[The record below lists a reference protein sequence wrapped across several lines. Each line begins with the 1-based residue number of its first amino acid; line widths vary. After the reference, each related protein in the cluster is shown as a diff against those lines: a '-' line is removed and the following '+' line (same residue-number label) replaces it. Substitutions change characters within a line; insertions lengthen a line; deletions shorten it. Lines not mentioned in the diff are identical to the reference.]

1 MAPRAHTADR
11 PAAEVRPAVEAGPP
25 LDARIL
31 GAGTDPAPA
40 GDAAAG
46 ERPAAGAR
54 VSTTGALLVRFAIH
68 VGALVPLTAL
78 LWDAATGGLSYDPVR
93 DLTQRTGRT
102 AFVLL
107 VLSLAVRPAIAA
119 TGISGLR
126 PLARIFGLYAFA
138 YATAHL
144 LVFVGLDFGF
154 RWDLIVGG
162 VLEKRY
168 AVLGLAAFLILL
180 VLAATSTKG
189 WVRRLGPLWRRLHRA
204 VYSAA
209 VLATAHYLLAVKTIT
224 RTQLAYAV
232 LVGLLLLARSPE
244 VEERLLRLPWRRR
257 AFEAADATAGGDGAA
272 ETDGAKDG
280 AGTPGEL
287 V

>member
-1 MAPRAHTADR
+1 MAPRTHTADQ
-11 PAAEVRPAVEAGPP
+11 PA
-25 LDARIL
+25 
-31 GAGTDPAPA
+31 T
-40 GDAAAG
+40 
-46 ERPAAGAR
+46 GAR
-54 VSTTGALLVRFAIH
+54 MSTTGALLVQMAAH
-68 VGALVPLTAL
+68 VGALVPVTTL

-102 AFVLL
+102 AFMLL

-119 TGISGLR
+119 TGVSGLR

-138 YATAHL
+138 YATGHM

-168 AVLGLAAFLILL
+168 AVLGLAAFAILL
-180 VLAATSTKG
+180 ALAATSTKG
-189 WVRRLGPLWRRLHRA
+189 WMRRLGPLWPRLHRA

-224 RTQLAYAV
+224 RTQLVYAV
-232 LVGLLLLARSPE
+232 LVGLLLLTRSPE
-244 VEERLLRLPWRRR
+244 VEERLVRLPWRPR
-257 AFEAADATAGGDGAA
+257 AVEAAEATAVPGGAA
-272 ETDGAKDG
+272 EANGAKGG
-280 AGTPGEL
+280 AGTSDQL